1 MHPAGVIG
9 AALRAGLD
17 GLAVCDHHSAQN
29 VAATGRAGRRAG
41 LAVLAGMEI
50 TSEEEAHIVA
60 LLPGAEAALTLQ
72 SRVYRVLPGSNDPA
86 FGLQVIAN
94 EDEEVLGFDDH
105 LLSGA
110 TTWSV
115 EAVVAAIH
123 AVGGLAVAA
132 HVDRERFGIIG
143 QLGMIPP
150 DLALDAIEVS
160 ARTPLPLARARYG
173 TPRRLP
179 VLMASDA
186 HEPKLVGHA
195 VTYML
200 LERPAFTEVRDA
212 LAERNGR
219 TILGGG
225 RPMEDLSLHILDIA
239 QNAVEAGATR
249 VEIDVEEDPDADV
262 LTIAVRDNGKGM
274 DRATVAAA
282 TDPFFTTR
290 TTRRVGMGLPML
302 AQAARAAGGALSIE
316 SEPGRGTRVT
326 ITFRYTHID
335 RAPLGDIETT
345 LMVLLAANP
354 HVDVQ
359 VRHAVSGREYSLCSS
374 DVRAVLP
381 GEHLTSPDGL
391 ALLREAIRHGES
403 QLR

>member
-17 GLAVCDHHSAQN
+17 GLAICDHHSAQN